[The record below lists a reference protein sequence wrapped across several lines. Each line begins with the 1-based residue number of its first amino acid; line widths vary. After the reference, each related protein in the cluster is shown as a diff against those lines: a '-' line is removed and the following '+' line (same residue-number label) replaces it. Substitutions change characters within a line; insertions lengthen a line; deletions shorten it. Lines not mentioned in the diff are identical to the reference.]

1 MAKNIEMQVL
11 GANGKYEQIYPVPAG
26 HKDSHKTGGD
36 DAITPTDI
44 GAIPATQK
52 GVASGVATLG
62 TDGKVP
68 TAQLPNMDYAPS
80 KHASQHASGGS
91 DPITPANIGAY
102 NKEEINTLL
111 QKKVDLGN
119 DGKVPAS
126 QLPAMNYA
134 PSTHASRHASGGA
147 DPITPASIGA
157 AASGHTHTPSSI
169 GAAPS
174 YTYSTSG
181 PSSLTT
187 GKMYLQYE

>member
-1 MAKNIEMQVL
+1 MSKNIEMQVL

-68 TAQLPNMDYAPS
+68 TAQLPNMNYAPS
-80 KHASQHASGGS
+80 THASQHASDGS

-111 QKKVDLGN
+111 QKKVDLGE
-119 DGKVPAS
+119 DGKVPTS

-147 DPITPASIGA
+147 DPITP
-157 AASGHTHTPSSI
+157 SSI

-181 PSSLTT
+181 LTAGSSSLTT

>member
-68 TAQLPNMDYAPS
+68 TAQLPNMNYAPS
-80 KHASQHASGGS
+80 THASQHGSGGS
-91 DPITPANIGAY
+91 DPITPAA
-102 NKEEINTLL
+102 
-111 QKKVDLGN
+111 
-119 DGKVPAS
+119 
-126 QLPAMNYA
+126 
-134 PSTHASRHASGGA
+134 
-147 DPITPASIGA
+147 
-157 AASGHTHTPSSI
+157 I

-174 YTYSTSG
+174 YTYGTSDLTAG
-181 PSSLTT
+181 SSALET
-187 GKMYLQYE
+187 GKLYFVYE